1 MPSGDAGSYSS
12 SFNMT
17 NNCSYTVWPAISSG
31 AGSAALETMGFQ
43 LRPSQW
49 KLVAVPY
56 AWTGQVW
63 GRTLCSTDSITGRFT
78 CVTGDCGTG
87 CEDCVGG
94 GAAAPITL
102 AQFQTNGVGGR
113 DSYVV
118 TVVDGFNIPMM
129 VAPPP
134 GAGGDDDRVPSGP
147 QRRVPA
153 RSARHVRHRRPCCVH
168 ECVSGV
174 RLARVLL
181 HRRARGPEYLYAVR
195 VLGGVQASVSAG
207 DHLPVRRRRQ
217 LHLFMRRRR
226 GHRHHVRHH
235 VLPQH

>member
-1 MPSGDAGSYSS
+1 
-12 SFNMT
+12 MT

-87 CEDCVGG
+87 CEDCAGG

-102 AQFQTNGVGGR
+102 AQFQMNGVGGR

-134 GAGGDDDRVPSGP
+134 GAGGDDDCATTGCLADLNGACPPDLRVTSDTAGP
-147 QRRVPA
+147 VA
-153 RSARHVRHRRPCCVH
+153 CMSACQAFG
-168 ECVSGV
+168 S
-174 RLARVLL
+174 
-181 HRRARGPEYLYAVR
+181 PEYCCTGEHGDPSTCTPSVYSEAFKQACPLAITYPYDVVASSIFSCGGGGDTAITYAITFCPNTDR
-195 VLGGVQASVSAG
+195 YS
-207 DHLPVRRRRQ
+207 
-217 LHLFMRRRR
+217 MRT
-226 GHRHHVRHH
+226 
-235 VLPQH
+235 